1 MDGHHLLP
9 RVLQLAPERHFRL
22 YLHLFITA
30 HRRFRQEDGVA
41 AQGEDAE
48 LTGVARHVEGEQR
61 LGGAGVAHHHRHE
74 IRGLAGLLQMTGE
87 IARHPE
93 SDKLAL
99 CCHLHLLTCLL
110 PKRRQR
116 PGTGRLPQT
125 WRGLK
130 HRDLPSPSLHAPSCA
145 PARTFAGRS
154 ASL

>member
-9 RVLQLAPERHFRL
+9 RVLQLAPERHFWL
-22 YLHLFITA
+22 YLHLLIAA

-48 LTGVARHVEGEQR
+48 LAGVARHVEGEQR
-61 LGGAGVAHHHRHE
+61 LGSAGVAHHHRHE

-99 CCHLHLLTCLL
+99 CCHLHLAHL
-110 PKRRQR
+110 PLAKAKAAARHGSGCRKR
-116 PGTGRLPQT
+116 GE
-125 WRGLK
+125 
-130 HRDLPSPSLHAPSCA
+130 D
-145 PARTFAGRS
+145 
-154 ASL
+154 